1 MLPEFIINLYELY
14 SFNYLNL
21 FMENG
26 ITIEQVSYKN
36 VEQARILKACL
47 ETWFKNPKDLH
58 LTNPSIGYPFNF
70 NKWMSVYNSKM
81 ESITYL
87 VKKNDWIIGHLSIQL
102 RPQLKSIHIFHVF
115 INRENRGEGYSKLLV
130 NKALEYAKT
139 NQIDKI
145 TLAVIKSNPVA
156 IGLYQKYGFELVGE
170 NKTGSFKM
178 ELKLP

>member
-1 MLPEFIINLYELY
+1 
-14 SFNYLNL
+14 
-21 FMENG
+21 
-26 ITIEQVSYKN
+26 
-36 VEQARILKACL
+36 
-47 ETWFKNPKDLH
+47 
-58 LTNPSIGYPFNF
+58 
-70 NKWMSVYNSKM
+70 
-81 ESITYL
+81 
-87 VKKNDWIIGHLSIQL
+87 
-102 RPQLKSIHIFHVF
+102 LKSIHIFHVF